1 MRKVSFNE
9 NRTLLEEKFQVF
21 FNGSFV
27 IGRCLQSG
35 IEVSLD
41 EEIFA
46 LDVFI
51 PRKTPARRSFRRAV
65 NILKSSFQ
73 TDDRNVF
80 LFHPTD
86 SELGL
91 FLDKLRRIDRRV
103 SAIINAPLSS
113 RSVENFLNISAEE
126 CRRWTK
132 SGKLPGTTKVASSRT
147 KKSFTVTLYPPSL
160 IQNLVVHPHIIEDWR
175 REELAD
181 HGEVF
186 AN

>member
-1 MRKVSFNE
+1 MM
-9 NRTLLEEKFQVF
+9 EEKFQVF

-147 KKSFTVTLYPPSL
+147 KKSFTVTLYPSSL

-181 HGEVF
+181 PGEMF
-186 AN
+186 ARLEAD